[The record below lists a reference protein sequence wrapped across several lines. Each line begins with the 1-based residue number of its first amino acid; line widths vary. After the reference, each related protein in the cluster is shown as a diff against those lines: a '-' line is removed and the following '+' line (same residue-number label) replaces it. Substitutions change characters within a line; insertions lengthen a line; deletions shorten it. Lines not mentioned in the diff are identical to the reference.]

1 MRLVSAAAEDL
12 AGEKQVDIADAVD
25 MEALAEATQGDTIDV
40 SQPQSLNL
48 SMTGADARGSMA
60 LMKLWPWM
68 LLLALLV
75 YLAELT
81 WRRWPRT

>member
-1 MRLVSAAAEDL
+1 MCRSL
-12 AGEKQVDIADAVD
+12 K
-25 MEALAEATQGDTIDV
+25 
-40 SQPQSLNL
+40 SLNL
-48 SMTGADARGSMA
+48 TMTGADVHGSMA
-60 LMKLWPWM
+60 LKKLWPWM